1 VVAEVEV
8 SEPGA
13 VSLKT
18 AWKKVT
24 GRNHAGASTYLI
36 RTTLE
41 NAASANIVHSDS
53 LLVNPAE
60 VSKVVDAQGKPLV
73 VYHGTTKD
81 FDAFS
86 NGTGWF
92 AVISLG
98 WLAKSA
104 RCPSSLKAE
113 FQGHTETPHR
123 NWHLL
128 PSHGSASFGHT
139 ATTCFWYKKVCNIK
153 KCTYTPEHT

>member
-18 AWKKVT
+18 AWKRVT
-24 GRNHAGASTYLI
+24 GRNHASASTYLI
-36 RTTLE
+36 RATPE

-60 VSKVVDAQGKPLV
+60 VSKVVDADGNPLV

-86 NGTGWF
+86 SGTGWF
-92 AVISLG
+92 TTDPGEANFWGGVNADG
-98 WLAKSA
+98 ANVMPA
-104 RCPSSLKAE
+104 YMALKNPRIFAGIRGIW
-113 FQGHTETPHR
+113 Q
-123 NWHLL
+123 
-128 PSHGSASFGHT
+128 
-139 ATTCFWYKKVCNIK
+139 
-153 KCTYTPEHT
+153 